1 MSNTNWEKM
10 VYEKDLN
17 SAKSARRKV
26 VDTLKIKVDDLPQY
40 VDGGWEKSKEYKNPK
55 YISVTREKS
64 IQEQFENKIWLLFA
78 SMGFTNMNADSDF
91 YMSYDFH
98 DESLVHQVDVLAVDD
113 ETVIMVECRAADEM
127 AEISFVEDI
136 KKLSNRISGL
146 RKEIQKKYP
155 NRKSKFIW
163 ATHNYIIK
171 KKDLLALEKAGIVY
185 FNDSAVEYYSDLSKH
200 LGSCSRYQ
208 LLGSLFANQEIKNME
223 NRIPAIQGKMGGYTY
238 YSFSIEPEKLLKV
251 GYVLHR
257 NEANQNMMPTYQRI
271 IKKARL
277 NSVRSFIN
285 DGGYFPNSIIISI
298 DSGGK
303 GLVFDQSSTKVDG
316 SISKLGIL
324 HIPKRYRTAYII
336 DGQHRLYGYSDSKYA
351 STNTVPVVAFVDLD
365 RTEQIKLFMDINENQ
380 KAVPKSLRVTLNA
393 DMLWESKD
401 PNERRQALR
410 SKIAQMLGE
419 EPTSPLRSRVIV
431 GEAEAVPGRCI
442 TIEAIQAALKKCNF
456 FNTYSKKGELI
467 SRGSFDL
474 EDNQES
480 CDVFYPFI
488 EKCFL
493 YIREKCLD
501 EWNKGDKEDGM
512 LTINRGI
519 HGIIRVLD
527 DLVNMLVEKGMI
539 HPKNQDVEDMF
550 VLLKYY
556 LKPLTE
562 YINALTTEQRKEI
575 KKVFG
580 GGGDVRFWRAYQK
593 SIADVRADFKPEGLD
608 EYWLNEA
615 KTFND
620 ETRIMIGEIEN
631 KLKTIIF
638 DSLQEYFG
646 TSWLVKGL
654 PKNIY
659 TKAKKLADEKAYDA
673 QLNNDDDAEDVNI
686 WDFVPLAD
694 CVPIVTNG
702 KNWSSF
708 FEELLVRPEETK
720 IAGGKEAKTQW
731 ILRLSAI
738 KNKLS
743 KESYSVPVDEYS
755 YVKSIYDWIME
766 MLTL

>member
-1 MSNTNWEKM
+1 MSKTNWEKM
-10 VYEKDLN
+10 VSEKTLN
-17 SAKSARRKV
+17 SVKSSRKKQF
-26 VDTLKIKVDDLPQY
+26 DTLKIKADDLLQY
-40 VDGGWEKSKEYKNPK
+40 VDAGWEKFKEYKNPK
-55 YISVTREKS
+55 FVGIMKEKD
-64 IQEQFENKIWLLFA
+64 IQEQFENRIWMLFA
-78 SMGFTNMNADSDF
+78 SMGFSTMNADREF
-91 YMSYDFH
+91 YMSYDFN
-98 DESLVHQVDVLAVDD
+98 DESLVHQVDILAVDD
-113 ETVIMVECRAADEM
+113 ETIIFVECRATDEM
-127 AEISFVEDI
+127 TDQSFATDI
-136 KKLSNRISGL
+136 KEFSNRISGL
-146 RKEIQKKYP
+146 RREALKKYP
-155 NRKSKFIW
+155 NRKLKFIW
-163 ATHNYIIK
+163 ATHNYIIQ
-171 KKDLLALEKAGIVY
+171 KKDLIALDKEGISY

-208 LLGSLFANQEIKNME
+208 LLGSLFANQEIKNMD

-277 NSVRSFIN
+277 TSVRNFIN
-285 DGGYFPNSIIISI
+285 EGGYFPNSIIISI
-298 DSGGK
+298 DTGGK
-303 GLVFDQSSTKVDG
+303 GLVFDQSATKVEG

-324 HIPKRYRTAYII
+324 HIPKKYRTAYII

-401 PNERRQALR
+401 LNERRQALR

-431 GEAEAVPGRCI
+431 GEAEPAPGRCI

-456 FNTYSKKGELI
+456 FNVYNKKNELL
-467 SRGSFDL
+467 SQGTFDL
-474 EDNQES
+474 DDNQES
-480 CDVFYPFI
+480 CDLFYPFI
-488 EKCFL
+488 ERCFK
-493 YIREKCLD
+493 YIRENCLE

-519 HGIIRVLD
+519 HGVIRVID
-527 DLVNMLVEKGMI
+527 DLVNMLVGKEVI
-539 HPKNQDVEDMF
+539 NPKSQDTEDIF
-550 VLLKYY
+550 ELISYY
-556 LKPLTE
+556 LKPLTS
-562 YINALTTEQRKEI
+562 YINGLDAEQRKEI

-593 SIADVRADFKPEGLD
+593 AIADARPDFRPDGLD

-615 KTFND
+615 KTYN
-620 ETRIMIGEIEN
+620 ETTRNMIGEIEN
-631 KLKTIIF
+631 KIKTII
-638 DSLQEYFG
+638 SENLMEYYG
-646 TSWLVKGL
+646 DAWLVKGL
-654 PKNIY
+654 PRNIY
-659 TKAKKLADEKAYDA
+659 TKAKKLADDKTYE
-673 QLNNDDDAEDVNI
+673 LLSNNDAADDVEI
-686 WDFVPLAD
+686 WDYVSLSD
-694 CVPIVTNG
+694 CQAIVLNG
-702 KNWSSF
+702 KNWSTF
-708 FEELLVRPEETK
+708 FEDFMVRPEEAK
-720 IAGGKEAKTQW
+720 IVGGKEAKTQW
-731 ILRLSAI
+731 IIRLSAI

-755 YVKSIYDWIME
+755 YIKSIHDWIMG

>member
-10 VYEKDLN
+10 VYEKVLN
-17 SAKSARRKV
+17 SAKSERKKLF
-26 VDTLKIKVDDLPQY
+26 DTKKINVADLPAY
-40 VDGGWEKSKEYKNPK
+40 VDEGWEKSKEYKNPK
-55 YISVTREKS
+55 FVAVSKEKTM
-64 IQEQFENKIWLLFA
+64 QEQFENKIWMLFA
-78 SMGFTNMNADSDF
+78 SMGFSVMNADRDF

-98 DESLVHQVDVLAVDD
+98 DDTLTQQIDVMAVDD
-113 ETVIMVECRAADEM
+113 ETIIIVECHAADEM
-127 AEISFVEDI
+127 TEASFIEEIKTFSE
-136 KKLSNRISGL
+136 RISGL
-146 RKEIQKKYP
+146 RKEALKKYP

-163 ATHNYIIK
+163 ATHNYIIH
-171 KKDLLALEKAGIVY
+171 KKDLLALEKAGMVY

-208 LLGSLFANQEIKNME
+208 LLGNLFANQEIKNMD

-271 IKKARL
+271 IKKTRL
-277 NSVRSFIN
+277 KSVRSFI
-285 DGGYFPNSIIISI
+285 DEGGYFPNSIIISI
-298 DSGGK
+298 DTGGK
-303 GLVFDQSSTKVDG
+303 GLTFDQSATKVDG

-351 STNTVPVVAFVDLD
+351 SSNTVPVVAFVDLA

-401 PNERRQALR
+401 LNERRQALR

-419 EPTSPLRSRVIV
+419 EPTSPLNSRVLI
-431 GEAEAVPGRCI
+431 GEAELTPGRCI
-442 TIEAIQAALKKCNF
+442 TIEALQAALKKCHF
-456 FNTYSKKGELI
+456 FNTYNKKNELT
-467 SRGSFDL
+467 SEGTFDL
-474 EDNQES
+474 DDNQES
-480 CDVFYPFI
+480 CDLFYPFI
-488 EKCFL
+488 EKCLL
-493 YIREKCLD
+493 YIRENCLE

-512 LTINRGI
+512 LTINRGMY
-519 HGIIRVLD
+519 GVIRVID
-527 DLVNMLVEKGMI
+527 DIVTMLVEKNMI
-539 HPKNQDVEDMF
+539 NPKSQDVEDMF
-550 VLLKYY
+550 GLISYY

-562 YINALTTEQRKEI
+562 YINNLDSEQRKAL

-593 SIADVRADFKPEGLD
+593 AIADARPDFKPEGLE

-615 KTFND
+615 KTYN
-620 ETRIMIGEIEN
+620 ESTRIMLGEIEN
-631 KLKTIIF
+631 KLRSIVAEN
-638 DSLQEYFG
+638 LQDYFG
-646 TSWLVKGL
+646 DAWLVKGL

-659 TKAKKLADEKAYDA
+659 TKAKKLADDKTYD
-673 QLNNDDDAEDVNI
+673 LIVNNNEEEEVDI

-694 CVPIVTNG
+694 IKPIVLNG
-702 KNWSSF
+702 KNWSTF
-708 FEELLVRPEETK
+708 FEEMLVRPEEVK
-720 IAGGKEAKTQW
+720 IAGGKDAKTEW

-738 KNKLS
+738 KNKLL
-743 KESYSVPVDEYS
+743 KDSYSVPVDEYS
-755 YVKSIYDWIME
+755 YVKSIHEWIMG
-766 MLTL
+766 LLIL